1 MSKSLY
7 KKWLQNTTVSHYNKC
22 RGGKMDNKESHYLRE
37 LIRVLVRNLGI
48 LEESEATC
56 CGTTVSQCHAIVE
69 IGRTKDISLNELAE
83 LLTLDKS
90 TMSRTI
96 NKLVDSGLAIREL
109 HPKDR
114 RYVSIKL
121 TDEGIKVFDN
131 IENSME
137 KYYQSILSS
146 IPKEKRQQV
155 LESLQLIINAA
166 KQNKC
171 C

>member
-1 MSKSLY
+1 M
-7 KKWLQNTTVSHYNKC
+7 NNKQ
-22 RGGKMDNKESHYLRE
+22 SYYLRE

-48 LEESEATC
+48 VEESEATC
-56 CGTTVSQCHAIVE
+56 CGTTVSQCNAIVQ
-69 IGRTKDISLNELAE
+69 IGRAKDVSLNELAE
-83 LLTLDKS
+83 LLALDKS

-96 NKLVDSGLAIREL
+96 NKLVDSGLAIREI
-109 HPKDR
+109 HPEDR

-121 TDEGIKVFDN
+121 TDEGLRIFDN
-131 IENSME
+131 IERSLDQ
-137 KYYQSILSS
+137 YYQRIFLS
-146 IPKEKRQQV
+146 IPEEKREQV

>member
-1 MSKSLY
+1 MMWKYLY
-7 KKWLQNTTVSHYNKC
+7 KNQLQY
-22 RGGKMDNKESHYLRE
+22 
-37 LIRVLVRNLGI
+37 
-48 LEESEATC
+48 
-56 CGTTVSQCHAIVE
+56 TTVSQCHAIVE
-69 IGRTKDISLNELAE
+69 IGRSSDISLNELAE
-83 LLTLDKS
+83 LLALDKS

-121 TDEGIKVFDN
+121 TAEGVNIFRN
-131 IENSME
+131 IENSMNQ
-137 KYYQSILSS
+137 YYQKIFSC
-146 IPKEKRQQV
+146 IPEEKREQV

>member
-1 MSKSLY
+1 ME
-7 KKWLQNTTVSHYNKC
+7 
-22 RGGKMDNKESHYLRE
+22 NKESHYLRE
-37 LIRVLVRNLGI
+37 LIRVLVRNLGL

-69 IGRTKDISLNELAE
+69 IGRAKEISLNELAE

-109 HPKDR
+109 HPDDR
-114 RYVSIKL
+114 RYVAIRL
-121 TDEGIKVFDN
+121 TYEGIKIFN
-131 IENSME
+131 SIEGTME
-137 KYYQSILSS
+137 QYYQSIFSS
-146 IPKEKRQQV
+146 IPEEKREQV
-155 LESLQLIINAA
+155 LESLQLIIKAA
-166 KQNKC
+166 KENKC